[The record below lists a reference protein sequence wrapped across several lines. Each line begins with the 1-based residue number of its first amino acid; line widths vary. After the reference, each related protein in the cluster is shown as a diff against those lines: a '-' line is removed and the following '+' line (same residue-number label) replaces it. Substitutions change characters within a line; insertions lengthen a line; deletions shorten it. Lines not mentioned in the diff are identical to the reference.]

1 MNEPESAETS
11 VDWWD
16 HAVGYEAYI
25 RSFADGNDD
34 GVGDFIGMLDK
45 LDHLA
50 WLGIDILWITPFYT
64 SPMSDWGY
72 DVADYTAVDPTYGTL
87 DDFDAVVAKAHDLGI
102 RVLIDIVPNHS
113 SDQHRWF
120 QEALADPTSP
130 YRDYYIWVDPP
141 EDGSLPNNWVG
152 YFGGKTWT
160 LEDRELPEG
169 NEAERSN
176 HADDR
181 ESRPEV
187 SRTMPNQYYLH
198 LFLPSQ
204 PDLNWRNPAVLDEF
218 DNILRFW
225 LDRGVDGFRIDVA
238 QALVKD
244 AELRS
249 NPQIGP
255 SDDSMFR
262 WEQWDAFDHQHDILQ
277 PESVDIFKRW
287 NAIASEYDALLLGET
302 YDLHMLDKLD
312 RLVSGGHAIDVGFW
326 FGAMHMEWDAQQIR
340 STFELPL
347 NAISA
352 GLGWA
357 QNSHD
362 EHRSVTRFG
371 GGDLGRRR
379 ALSLSV
385 LLLGLPGLPFLYQ
398 GEELGLESGTLPA
411 DAKLDPIG
419 GDDPKA
425 GRDGTR
431 TPMPWSDADGMG
443 FTSAGVVPWLP
454 FGGRTAADTAEVQRT
469 DPTSSLHAH
478 RELLAVRKTLGEI
491 ANSPLEWIET
501 DVASLVA
508 FRRGDVAFVA
518 NVSSDAVVFPVAGTV
533 LYRSGTGQALELAG
547 DEAMI
552 IRMES

>member
-1 MNEPESAETS
+1 MSEHTPR
-11 VDWWD
+11 WWD

-64 SPMSDWGY
+64 SPMRDWGY
-72 DVADYTAVDPTYGTL
+72 DVADYTAVDPTYGTIH
-87 DDFDAVVAKAHDLGI
+87 DFDAVVAKAHDLGI
-102 RVLIDIVPNHS
+102 RVLIDIVPNHT

-160 LEDRELPEG
+160 VD
-169 NEAERSN
+169 EASG
-176 HADDR
+176 
-181 ESRPEV
+181 
-187 SRTMPNQYYLH
+187 QYYLH

-238 QALVKD
+238 QAMVKD

-262 WEQWDAFDHQHDILQ
+262 WEQWNAFDHQHDILQ

-287 NAIASEYDALLLGET
+287 NAIAAEYDALLLGET

-312 RLVSGGHAIDVGFW
+312 RLVSGGDAIDVGFW

-340 STFELPL
+340 ATFELPL
-347 NAISA
+347 NNIST

-411 DAKLDPIG
+411 EAKLDPVG
-419 GDDPKA
+419 GDDPNS

-431 TPMPWSDADGMG
+431 TPVPWSDADGMG
-443 FTSAGVVPWLP
+443 FTSAGVTPWLP
-454 FGGRTAADTAEVQRT
+454 FGGRTAADTAEVQRA
-469 DPTSSLHAH
+469 DPASPLHAH
-478 RELLAVRKTLGEI
+478 RELLAVRKTLSEI
-491 ANSPLEWIET
+491 VDAPFEWIDT
-501 DVASLVA
+501 DVDSLVA
-508 FRRGDVAFVA
+508 FRRGNIAFVA
-518 NVSSDAVVFPVAGTV
+518 NVSSAAALAPVAGAV
-533 LYRSGTGQALELAG
+533 LYRSGAGEALELAA

-552 IRMES
+552 IRIEG